1 MGGYALSGS
10 RGRSEV
16 VTLILTGV
24 AANAVASAVIAFL
37 TFSGDQAAHE
47 QIVFWRL
54 GSPASAR

>member
-1 MGGYALSGS
+1 M
-10 RGRSEV
+10 